1 MGSCVCV
8 WERAREKEREKS
20 PPWMGITNTVE
31 RGCFAI
37 LSTVTFLPA
46 EHSCIYVQII
56 CNKTKKKEINFLSHA
71 CSAPIDCTVL
81 MHKLHVFKDHLL
93 VVWSEWVAR
102 VLLAI
107 LINRCRFTSLCVILP
122 TQRFNWLL
130 TLGFMITW
138 SSYQKNKNK
147 RKKRESDPPVSH
159 STSHLNQTQQWDL
172 CCKIDAVVLHFTG
185 TAFQMHLFVVS
196 ACFFLFC
203 FFNMA

>member
-1 MGSCVCV
+1 MGSCVCACAGV
-8 WERAREKEREKS
+8 RKREKS

-46 EHSCIYVQII
+46 EHSWVYVQII
-56 CNKTKKKEINFLSHA
+56 CNKTKKKNQLSACWLHA

-107 LINRCRFTSLCVILP
+107 PINRCRFTSLCVILP

-138 SSYQKNKNK
+138 SSYQKNKQNK
-147 RKKRESDPPVSH
+147 TQKKEKRTWSCCIP
-159 STSHLNQTQQWDL
+159 LN
-172 CCKIDAVVLHFTG
+172 
-185 TAFQMHLFVVS
+185 
-196 ACFFLFC
+196 
-203 FFNMA
+203 

>member
-1 MGSCVCV
+1 MRV
-8 WERAREKEREKS
+8 RESEGEREREVTTLNGDNKHS
-20 PPWMGITNTVE
+20 GKRMFRYSQHCYFPPRRTLVHLCADYMQQN
-31 RGCFAI
+31 
-37 LSTVTFLPA
+37 L
-46 EHSCIYVQII
+46 
-56 CNKTKKKEINFLSHA
+56 KKEINFLSHA

>member
-1 MGSCVCV
+1 MC
-8 WERAREKEREKS
+8 RLYA
-20 PPWMGITNTVE
+20 
-31 RGCFAI
+31 
-37 LSTVTFLPA
+37 
-46 EHSCIYVQII
+46 
-56 CNKTKKKEINFLSHA
+56 TKLKKEINFLSHA

-159 STSHLNQTQQWDL
+159 STSHLNQTPPVLQNRCCCPAFHWDCFSNASV
-172 CCKIDAVVLHFTG
+172 CCVSLFFSVL
-185 TAFQMHLFVVS
+185 
-196 ACFFLFC
+196 FL
-203 FFNMA
+203 